1 MENENNTVINSP
13 KKNVFFI
20 ILIVFSSVYIISS
33 VLVGLIYFNAVV
45 TTEGVLNLFSL
56 FLFPSLF
63 VLAII
68 GSAVI
73 VFFIISIV
81 KNKDNKKKV
90 IVVLSL
96 TIALSLIIL
105 VGSFVGTNAYF
116 KEYSK
121 WTKEKWENASDDHN
135 YRGLLINSFIEQYNL
150 TGFTKQQVLEL
161 LGNPDSKNNST
172 TDNSDL
178 WIYNL
183 GTYEDFIDPT
193 TFEISFDE
201 DEKVTSF
208 TKVHH

>member
-1 MENENNTVINSP
+1 MENENKIVKSNSG
-13 KKNVFFI
+13 KKVFLI
-20 ILIVFSSVYIISS
+20 ILVILASVYIITS

-56 FLFPSLF
+56 LLFPSLF

-73 VFFIISIV
+73 VFFILSMM
-81 KNKDNKKKV
+81 KNRDNKKKV

-135 YRGLLINSFIEQYNL
+135 YRGLLINSFVEQYDL
-150 TGFTKQQVLEL
+150 TGLTKQQVQEL
-161 LGNPDSKNNST
+161 LGAPDNKDYSL

-178 WIYNL
+178 WLYNL

-201 DEKVTSF
+201 DKKVTSF